1 MPPIVAHAEGGTLPA
16 SALDFLEGRSV
27 TPSPDSRE
35 KHIALRNKQ
44 VDRWRT

>member
-27 TPSPDSRE
+27 TPLTSFPR
-35 KHIALRNKQ
+35 KTH
-44 VDRWRT
+44 RTAK